1 MKIEKQNMEQTI
13 LKAAEE
19 LFIDQGFVKTTTV
32 QIAKKAGCNSAMVHY
47 YYRTKEQL
55 FERIYGEKIKLVIE
69 SLTAISGSGKSLEE
83 RVAEI
88 IDVYF
93 DFLSRNPR
101 LPAFMLYEAQQ
112 SPAVNEHIT
121 NRLREALGSI
131 IAPIDAE
138 LRAAASNGQIRP
150 IQTIDL
156 FMSVLT
162 LCLGTFLITP
172 VFQNVWEMSDAE
184 YSELICRRRTEIKE
198 TILSRLKP

>member
-13 LKAAEE
+13 LKVAEE
-19 LFIDQGFVKTTTV
+19 LFIDQGFVKTTTA

-47 YYRTKEQL
+47 YYRTKELL
-55 FERIYGEKIKLVIE
+55 FERIYGEKIKLIFK

-83 RVAEI
+83 RIAEI

-101 LPAFMLYEAQQ
+101 LPAFLLYEARQ
-112 SPAVNEHIT
+112 SPAINEHIT
-121 NRLREALGSI
+121 LRLREALGKI
-131 IAPIDAE
+131 VPPIDAE
-138 LRAAASNGQIRP
+138 LRAAVSSGQIRP
-150 IQTIDL
+150 VLTIDL

-184 YSELICRRRTEIKE
+184 YTELICRRRTEIKE

>member
-83 RVAEI
+83 RITEI

-93 DFLSRNPR
+93 DFLSQNPR
-101 LPAFMLYEAQQ
+101 LPAFLLYEARQ
-112 SPAVNEHIT
+112 SP
-121 NRLREALGSI
+121 ALGSI

-172 VFQNVWEMSDAE
+172 VFRNVWEMSDEE
-184 YSELICRRRTEIKE
+184 YSELLCRRRTEIKE

>member
-112 SPAVNEHIT
+112 SPADCG
-121 NRLREALGSI
+121 RPWGALLHRSMRNCARQPPMDKFVPFRPSI
-131 IAPIDAE
+131 C
-138 LRAAASNGQIRP
+138 S
-150 IQTIDL
+150 
-156 FMSVLT
+156 
-162 LCLGTFLITP
+162 CL
-172 VFQNVWEMSDAE
+172 S
-184 YSELICRRRTEIKE
+184 
-198 TILSRLKP
+198 